1 MTPMPGVLTVSINNE
16 VFDQILN
23 LEVTRDLQNIAGTFR
38 ITLVDEARLRNA
50 LIARIGAGG
59 VNGPVNPG
67 DPVTIAIDGEPV
79 LVGWIDR
86 PRFNWKAG
94 RIACTIVG
102 RDKTG
107 DLVDCAA
114 LPNGPG
120 QFSGVDLLQVATLV
134 CAPFGIP
141 VRADVDIGAPFQR
154 LAKYKHMTA
163 LAFLES
169 AARQRSVLLTSDG
182 IGGLVLTRG
191 GSTRGPAALAIGEN
205 ALEIDAEWDWEQRFS
220 DYYVMQDLGY
230 GRIGQPAM
238 NTTTPPAADDGYEDT
253 IPGSDSVLAE
263 ANTGQVG
270 HVADPE
276 ITRYRPTVRLT
287 RSQSGVSSVQEQA
300 DWALRVGKGLADRV
314 YIDVLEWR
322 AGPGNILWRPN
333 QVVPVWD
340 PYSGIDRDMLIAG
353 VTFRLT
359 EEGRMTRLRVAG
371 VTAYDRIN
379 ESDRRRRGKTVS
391 GKVLDSTVTPLSAS

>member
-1 MTPMPGVLTVSINNE
+1 MASVLTVSINNQ
-16 VFDQILN
+16 VFDQVISV
-23 LEVTRDLQNIAGTFR
+23 EVTRDLQNIAGCFR
-38 ITLVDEARLRNA
+38 VTLVDEARLRNA
-50 LIARIGAGG
+50 LIAQIGVASP
-59 VNGPVNPG
+59 NGPINAGNP
-67 DPVTIAIDGEPV
+67 VAIAIDGEPV

-94 RIACTIVG
+94 RIACTITG

-114 LPNGPG
+114 LPEGPS
-120 QFSGVDLLQVATLV
+120 QFSGVDLLHVANLV

-141 VRADVDIGAPFQR
+141 VRADVDIGGPFER

-182 IGGLVLTRG
+182 IGGLILTRG
-191 GSTRGPAALAIGEN
+191 GSTRGPATLAIGEN
-205 ALEIDAEWDWEQRFS
+205 ALEIDAEFDWEQRFS
-220 DYYVMQDLGY
+220 DYYVMQDLGRS
-230 GRIGQPAM
+230 RIGQPSL
-238 NTTTPPAADDGYEDT
+238 NHTTAPAADDAYEDT
-253 IPGSDSVLAE
+253 IPGADSVLAE

-270 HVADPE
+270 HAIDPE

-300 DWALRVGKGLADRV
+300 EWALRVGKGQADRV

-322 AGPGNILWRPN
+322 AGPGNTLWRPN

-340 PYSGIDRDMLIAG
+340 PYSGIDRDMLVAG
-353 VTFRLT
+353 VTFRLSQ
-359 EEGRMTRLRVAG
+359 EGRMTRLRVAG
-371 VTAYDRIN
+371 ITAYDRIN
-379 ESDRRRRGKTVS
+379 ESDRRRRGKTAS